1 MTDGFLQELSR
12 PRPDPGGGAAA
23 AFGARVGVALL
34 LKVAKLE
41 ESRASGCRQGPDS
54 WPEWRQ
60 AGESLEQ
67 VLEELQE
74 EDVRAYAG
82 LAANF
87 RRGGEAREAA
97 ALKATEI
104 PYRIAAAAREGLS
117 LAAAVGGHCARHLLA
132 DVQVAVEL
140 LAGSGRGAAAIAGAN
155 LPWLAPA
162 VSREWARRLED
173 LVKGI
178 DAVSAQARNVLE
190 DRVRGRQA

>member
-1 MTDGFLQELSR
+1 MGDGFLQELSR

-34 LKVAKLE
+34 LKVAQLE
-41 ESRASGCRQGPDS
+41 ERRTSRCRQGPNS

-60 AGESLEQ
+60 AGASLER
-67 VLEELQE
+67 VLEDLQE

-82 LAANF
+82 LASNF
-87 RRGGEAREAA
+87 RQGGEAREAA

-117 LAAAVGGHCARHLLA
+117 LATAVGGHCARHLLA

-140 LAGSGRGAAAIAGAN
+140 LAGSGRGATAIAKAN

-173 LVKGI
+173 LVKEI
-178 DAVSAQARNVLE
+178 DATLAQARAVLE
-190 DRVRGRQA
+190 ARVKGRQA

>member
-1 MTDGFLQELSR
+1 MGDGFLQELSR

-34 LKVAKLE
+34 LKVAQLE
-41 ESRASGCRQGPDS
+41 ERRTSGCRPGPAS
-54 WPEWRQ
+54 WPERRQ
-60 AGESLEQ
+60 AGASLEQ
-67 VLEELQE
+67 ALEELQE
-74 EDVRAYAG
+74 EDVRAYTG

-87 RRGGEAREAA
+87 RRGGEAREEA
-97 ALKATEI
+97 ALQATEI

-162 VSREWARRLED
+162 ASQEWARRLED
-173 LVKGI
+173 LVKEI
-178 DAVSAQARNVLE
+178 DAVLAQAREVLE
-190 DRVRGRQA
+190 ARVTGRQA